1 MIDSYGSLERR
12 KGLGMNFDAFQK
24 TVDQWIQGH
33 GRYWNKFEILA
44 RLTEDLGEIA
54 TTLQHTEGL
63 RTGRDE
69 LNVADEIGDLLF
81 TLAAFANVNGLSLG
95 DCVDGVLEKYQ
106 TRESTEW

>member
-1 MIDSYGSLERR
+1 
-12 KGLGMNFDAFQK
+12 MNFDVLQG

-63 RTGRDE
+63 RTGRTE
-69 LNVADEIGDLLF
+69 LNMADEIGDLLF
-81 TLAAFANVNGLSLG
+81 TLAAFANANDLHLG
-95 DCVDGVLEKYQ
+95 DCINGVLEKYQ

>member
-1 MIDSYGSLERR
+1 
-12 KGLGMNFDAFQK
+12 MNLDALQEI
-24 TVDQWIQGH
+24 VDQWIQGH

-69 LNVADEIGDLLF
+69 LNLADEIGDLLF
-81 TLAAFANVNGLSLG
+81 TLAFLAITGTDFNLPIIAAL
-95 DCVDGVLEKYQ
+95 
-106 TRESTEW
+106 R